1 LFHLQRCQGGHGLG
15 QSENTLKSSP
25 LQINRRN
32 FLASAG
38 KLVAGHSIASRLPA
52 QAKTERKADYTLRIE
67 PCNLEIGPNI
77 SVKTLSYNGKVPG
90 PLLRLREGTPVSIDV
105 TNAATE
111 ADIVHW
117 HGLAID
123 SLNDGAM
130 EEGSPMI
137 GAGQT
142 HRYTFTPKPAGT
154 RWYHTH
160 TGAFGNLGMGTYTGQ
175 FGFLLIEGSQPTPQY
190 DMEVNLAIHH
200 WEPSFVPMVE
210 NMRAQSANMPL
221 TSGSDVGYKYATIND
236 RMLGTGEPIRVKKG
250 QRVLMRL
257 LNASATENVVLALPG
272 HRFTVIAM
280 DGNPVPKSASVDV
293 LSLAVAERVDA
304 IVEMTTPGVWI
315 LGSTLE
321 KSRKMGLGV
330 VIEYAGQSG
339 APVWKDPSPADW
351 DYTKFANTSPAS
363 EPDEKFVLTFRDIGP
378 QKGSQFDTW
387 TINNKSWPD
396 VEPLIVHAGKRY
408 RLVFRNG
415 SGDQHPLHLHRHTF
429 EVTRIGDKNLSGL
442 KKDVINVMPLDTVEV
457 DFVAD
462 NPGDTLWHCHQQL
475 HMDYGFMQLI
485 KYAT

>member
-1 LFHLQRCQGGHGLG
+1 ML
-15 QSENTLKSSP
+15 
-25 LQINRRN
+25 
-32 FLASAG
+32 LAN
-38 KLVAGHSIASRLPA
+38 HSIGEKLFA
-52 QAKTERKADYTLRIE
+52 QAKPSGKADHTLRIE
-67 PCNLEIGPNI
+67 PCNLEIGSGV
-77 SVKTLSYNGKVPG
+77 SVKTLAYNGTVPG
-90 PLLRLREGTPVSIDV
+90 PILKLREGVPVTIDV
-105 TNAATE
+105 TNAGTE

-137 GAGQT
+137 GVGQT
-142 HRYTFTPKPAGT
+142 HRYSFTPKPAGT

-160 TGAFGNLGMGTYTGQ
+160 AGAYGNLAKGTYTGQ
-175 FGFLLIEGSQPTPQY
+175 FGFLLIEGSQSTPQY

-210 NMRAQSANMPL
+210 TMRAQSANMPL

-236 RMLGTGEPIRVKKG
+236 RMLGAGEPIRVKKG

-257 LNASATENVVLALPG
+257 LNASATENVILALPG
-272 HRFTVIAM
+272 HLFTVIAM
-280 DGNPVPKSASVDV
+280 DGNPVPKPASVEV
-293 LSLAVAERVDA
+293 LSLAVAERVDV
-304 IVEMTTPGVWI
+304 IVEMNSPGVWI

-330 VIEYAGQSG
+330 VIEYADQSG
-339 APVWKDPSPADW
+339 APVWKDPAPSEW
-351 DYTKFANTSPAS
+351 DYAQFANTTTAP
-363 EPDEKFVLTFRDIGP
+363 EPDGSFVLTFRDIGP

-396 VEPLIVHAGKRY
+396 VEPLTVQAGKRY

-429 EVTRIGDKNLSGL
+429 EVTKIGNKRLSGL
-442 KKDVINVMPLDTVEV
+442 KKDVVNVMPLDTVEV